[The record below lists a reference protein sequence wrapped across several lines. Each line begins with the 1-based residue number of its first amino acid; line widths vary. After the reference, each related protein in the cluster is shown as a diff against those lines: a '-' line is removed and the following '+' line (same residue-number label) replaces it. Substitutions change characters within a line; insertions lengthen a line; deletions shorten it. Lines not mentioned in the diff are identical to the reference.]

1 VQDSSGDVDWWKLV
15 KLRLVLKDWDKLQSS
30 RDFQALV
37 NFEDGTEYDSSDNDD
52 E

>member
-1 VQDSSGDVDWWKLV
+1 VEWWKLIT
-15 KLRLVLKDWDKLQSS
+15 LQLVLKDWDKLHPS

-37 NFEDGTEYDSSDNDD
+37 NPGKDGTEYDSSDSDD